1 MLQFYPTYVQTIP
14 HYDQTNYYWF
24 QFGFNY
30 AEIKK
35 MEKIIKNFPY
45 QEALV
50 ETGNGEDIS
59 DKLDTSIRK
68 SKIKWLHPEADT
80 TEWIYE
86 RLMDM
91 SLDANWQQWGFDL
104 HHIRDSIQYTE
115 YRENEGGEY
124 KWHQDVGAY
133 PLNYRKVS
141 IVVQLSDDSEYEGG
155 ELQIMRDS
163 KDPVTLP
170 KQKGSVILFPS
181 YMLHRVT
188 PVTKGVRKSLVLWVG
203 GSTFR

>member
-35 MEKIIKNFPY
+35 MEKIIKKFPY

-68 SKIKWLHPEADT
+68 SKIKWFVFALELNGT
-80 TEWIYE
+80 ISKTCI
-86 RLMDM
+86 LMFF
-91 SLDANWQQWGFDL
+91 S
-104 HHIRDSIQYTE
+104 
-115 YRENEGGEY
+115 
-124 KWHQDVGAY
+124 K
-133 PLNYRKVS
+133 K
-141 IVVQLSDDSEYEGG
+141 
-155 ELQIMRDS
+155 ELQ
-163 KDPVTLP
+163 
-170 KQKGSVILFPS
+170 
-181 YMLHRVT
+181 HR
-188 PVTKGVRKSLVLWVG
+188 LND
-203 GSTFR
+203 